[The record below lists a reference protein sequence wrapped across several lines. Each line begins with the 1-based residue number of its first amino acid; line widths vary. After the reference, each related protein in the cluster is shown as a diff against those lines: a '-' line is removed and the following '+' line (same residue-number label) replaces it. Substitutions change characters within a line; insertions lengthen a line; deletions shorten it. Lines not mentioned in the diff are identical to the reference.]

1 MNGPDRAV
9 MLVDGHQILPT
20 LLADL
25 KAARRDVHI
34 SMFLFFH
41 DPIGLELADA
51 LIERAQ
57 AGVVVRVLIN
67 IAKTKMGDPF
77 STGEKRMMR
86 HDPGFRGDPLDIEKL
101 RGKLEAGGV
110 RVRDT
115 NIDYDLVVDTPD
127 PHLRAAAEKIRTT
140 TDVDALHVDHRKI
153 IIIDGRIAYC
163 GGANVGAQYLYHD
176 AFDPTVNAR
185 VEAEARKAAQQRE
198 PWWKWHDSLARFEGP
213 IATKLEACFRERWIL
228 DGGDHYESLGLRPAD
243 PGAPTLGMVVNEARV
258 VSNAPNDAPNLVY
271 ELYLRLIREAK
282 RSIFLENPYL
292 YHDGIIDALCTAKRE
307 RPELSVVLVLP
318 CGEFNDNKFGQDAQE
333 HAYVR
338 YLAVGI
344 EVYEYL
350 HHFTHLKVAVFDERW
365 SIHGSTNLNF
375 RSLDDDND
383 FELVVLVDDEPFAKR
398 VLEQTRDVDL
408 RVARRIEPDD
418 VRGAGWKA
426 IRRRVRNPGTM
437 FLSWRRLF

>member
-1 MNGPDRAV
+1 MNDLDRAV
-9 MLVDGHQILPT
+9 MLVDGHQILPA

-25 KAARRDVHI
+25 KAARRDVHFA
-34 SMFLFFH
+34 MFLFFH
-41 DPIGLELADA
+41 DPIGLEVADA
-51 LIERAQ
+51 LIERAR
-57 AGVVVRVLIN
+57 AGVVVRVLIT

-86 HDPGFRGDPLDIEKL
+86 QDPGFHDDPVDIEKL
-101 RGKLEAGGV
+101 RAKLEAGGV
-110 RVRDT
+110 QVRDT

-140 TDVDALHVDHRKI
+140 IDLDAVHVDHRKI

-176 AFDPTVNAR
+176 AFDPAVDAR
-185 VEAEARKAAQQRE
+185 VEADERKAAQQRE

-213 IATKLEACFRERWIL
+213 VATQIEASFRERWIL
-228 DGGDHYESLGLRPAD
+228 DGGDYYESLGLRAAD
-243 PGAPTLGMVVNEARV
+243 PGAPTLGKVVHEARLV
-258 VSNAPNDAPNLVY
+258 CNAPNDEPNDVR
-271 ELYLRLIREAK
+271 ELYYRLIREAK
-282 RSIFLENPYL
+282 RSVFIENPYL
-292 YHDGIIDALCTAKRE
+292 YHDGIIDALCVAKRT

-318 CGEFNDNKFGQDAQE
+318 CGEHNDNKFGQDAQE

-338 YLAVGI
+338 YLACGI
-344 EVYEYL
+344 EVYEYP
-350 HHFTHLKVAVFDERW
+350 HHFTHLKVAVFDDRW

-383 FELVVLVDDEPFAKR
+383 FELVILVDDEPFAKR

-408 RVARRIEPDD
+408 EVARRIELDD
-418 VRGAGWKA
+418 VHGARWKA
-426 IRRRVRNPGTM
+426 IVRRVRNPCTM

>member
-1 MNGPDRAV
+1 VNGLDRTV
-9 MLVDGHQILPT
+9 MLVEGHRILPT

-25 KAARRDVHI
+25 KAARRDVHF
-34 SMFLFFH
+34 SMFLFFN
-41 DPIGLELADA
+41 DPIGLEVADA
-51 LIERAQ
+51 LIERAR

-67 IAKTKMGDPF
+67 VAKTKMGDPF

-86 HDPGFRGDPLDIEKL
+86 QDPGFHGDPVDIETL
-101 RGKLEAGGV
+101 RAKLEAGGV

-127 PHLRAAAEKIRTT
+127 PHLRAIAQRLHSMI
-140 TDVDALHVDHRKI
+140 DVDALHVDHRKL
-153 IIIDGRIAYC
+153 IIIDGRVGYC

-176 AFDPTVNAR
+176 AFDPTVDAR
-185 VEAEARKAAQQRE
+185 EEADERKAAKQRE
-198 PWWKWHDSLARFEGP
+198 PWWKWHDSLTRFEGP
-213 IATKLEACFRERWIL
+213 VATKLEAAFRERWIL
-228 DGGDHYESLGLRPAD
+228 DGGDYYESLGPRTAD
-243 PGAPTLGMVVNEARV
+243 PGAPTLGIAVHEARV
-258 VSNAPNDAPNLVY
+258 VATAPNGEPNEVR
-271 ELYLRLIREAK
+271 ELYFRLIREAK
-282 RSIFLENPYL
+282 RSVFLENPYL
-292 YHDGIIDALCTAKRE
+292 YHDGIVDALCAAKRT

-318 CGEFNDNKFGQDAQE
+318 CGEHNDNTFGQDAQE

-338 YLAVGI
+338 YLAAGI

-350 HHFTHLKVAVFDERW
+350 HHFTHLKVAVFDDRW
-365 SIHGSTNLNF
+365 SIHGSANLNF

-408 RVARRIEPDD
+408 AVARRIELGD
-418 VRGAGWKA
+418 VHGTRWKA
-426 IRRRVRNPGTM
+426 IRTRVRNPGTT